1 MPSASVIVS
10 PQIEDVSKSFAV
22 LGFFIVVYGQVSYIA
37 KERLYLSE
45 PLIAITL
52 GIIVGPYVLGWVDP
66 HSWSNNEE
74 TFRETTY
81 QFTRLVVGVQVLFTG
96 ISLPKAYLRREIVS
110 LIVLLFG
117 IMTTAWFV
125 TALLV
130 WGLIRMPGSA
140 GWSLTFLES
149 LCLAAAVTPTDP
161 VLANSITK
169 GRYAEKHVPANVR
182 NIILAESGANDGLGF
197 PFLYIAVYLIDR
209 ASIDRGTSVG
219 TEVGRWVYAVV
230 IYQIVLSCVYGFVVG
245 FIARKTLK
253 WAEGRQYIDKDN
265 FFAFGLGLAL
275 FTLGTTGLFGSDD
288 ILACFVAGNSFTWD
302 DYYRIRSEE
311 SDVQDILDML
321 LNAAVFIY
329 IGTIIPWDYYHSA
342 GAAIGPGVTT
352 WRIVLLGLLVLLLR
366 RPPWVIAATKAIP
379 ALTTF
384 GEAAFAGWF
393 GPIGVGAV
401 FYIEVALR
409 AIPDDGSRGRL
420 RSLYEPVTLFIIF
433 CSVLVHGVTIPIS
446 KMGPH
451 VVRKTATLTRSRSI
465 TFTSRPGSRSASRS
479 NTLDV
484 SAAAAAKAQSEGQQS
499 DDAIEG
505 RPQWNPLYSLY
516 KGTRSVLFFWR
527 TDSFWRREEE
537 EGRRSQYRFGASAH
551 ERRGSVTGPFGKR
564 PSISGPSHPR
574 RQPSIEERERE
585 KAKEEGEGS
594 GSGSEGAAPG
604 VTSVSADSSPTMD
617 AGPRGARPAP
627 AALELPTTTS
637 GGDAEGTTS
646 GDNANLS
653 APAAAHVRH
662 AGRASEVPAHAS
674 PSQPQGLRLWNDE
687 IARERAEA
695 QKEAQE
701 GWPEAVRQAMRGEGG
716 SGVSGARGAAGGSGT
731 GTPTRVRF
739 D

>member
-1 MPSASVIVS
+1 MPPASTIVA
-10 PQIEDVSKSFAV
+10 PQIEDVSKAFAV

-66 HSWSNNEE
+66 LSWSEDPE
-74 TFRETTY
+74 IYHETTY

-96 ISLPKAYLRREIVS
+96 IALPKAYLRREIVS
-110 LIVLLFG
+110 LLVLLFG

-125 TALLV
+125 TALLI
-130 WGLIRMPGSA
+130 WGLIRTPGE
-140 GWSLTFLES
+140 WSLTFLES
-149 LCLAAAVTPTDP
+149 LCIAAAVTPTDP

-209 ASIDRGTSVG
+209 ASIDRGDSVG

-230 IYQIVLSCVYGFVVG
+230 IYQIILSCVYGFVVG

-329 IGTIIPWDYYHSA
+329 IGTIIPWNYYHA
-342 GAAIGPGVTT
+342 VADLEGPTLGGIPT
-352 WRIVLLGLLVLLLR
+352 WRIVLLGIFVLLLR
-366 RPPWVIAATKAIP
+366 RPPWVIASTKVIP

-384 GEAAFAGWF
+384 GESAFAGWF

-409 AIPDDGSRGRL
+409 SIPDDGSRERL
-420 RSLYEPVTLFIIF
+420 RSLYTPVVLFTVF
-433 CSVLVHGVTIPIS
+433 SSVLTHGVTIPIS
-446 KMGPH
+446 KLGPH
-451 VVRKTATLTRSRSI
+451 VVKKTATLTRSRSI
-465 TFTSRPGSRSASRS
+465 TFTSRPGSRS

-484 SAAAAAKAQSEGQQS
+484 SSTAAAAAKEQEQDSGAQQS
-499 DDAIEG
+499 ASSG
-505 RPQWNPLYSLY
+505 RPKWNPLYSVG
-516 KGTRSVLFFWR
+516 KRTQSVVLFWR
-527 TDSFWRREEE
+527 PDSFWRREADHLRHGDQDG
-537 EGRRSQYRFGASAH
+537 EGEGADG
-551 ERRGSVTGPFGKR
+551 EKR
-564 PSISGPSHPR
+564 PTISGPSDPR
-574 RQPSIEERERE
+574 RRHSIEEAR
-585 KAKEEGEGS
+585 KAEEQGASASSAENVEAGT
-594 GSGSEGAAPG
+594 SESTG
-604 VTSVSADSSPTMD
+604 SSPSAD
-617 AGPRGARPAP
+617 AGPRGHRPVP
-627 AALELPTTTS
+627 SALELPTTS
-637 GGDAEGTTS
+637 S
-646 GDNANLS
+646 GDP
-653 APAAAHVRH
+653 APPVPAHLRN
-662 AGRASEVPAHAS
+662 AGRASEVPASAAS
-674 PSQPQGLRLWNDE
+674 TDSQQPAPSSSATHFKWSAAGWNE
-687 IARERAEA
+687 ELARERAEA
-695 QKEAQE
+695 QREARE
-701 GWPEAVRQAMRGEGG
+701 GWPEAVRAAMGERGGEGSG
-716 SGVSGARGAAGGSGT
+716 SRPGTPRAGGAST
-731 GTPTRVRF
+731 PGTPNRVRF